1 MIAGLVQ
8 TIKNSEKT
16 LLVQLDASLR
26 ARKEKL
32 LKELQLAVL
41 RKRVNDYYG
50 EIEQISQGAADIFR
64 LDNIDRYIDYVDENN
79 PRSYVNKEGEYLIAE
94 IDSYSK
100 ALKKRMNNEIGQ
112 VECKCDGKLNDL
124 ISNSF
129 WLAG

>member
-41 RKRVNDYYG
+41 RKKVNDYYG

-79 PRSYVNKEGEYLIAE
+79 PRRYVNKEGEYLIAE